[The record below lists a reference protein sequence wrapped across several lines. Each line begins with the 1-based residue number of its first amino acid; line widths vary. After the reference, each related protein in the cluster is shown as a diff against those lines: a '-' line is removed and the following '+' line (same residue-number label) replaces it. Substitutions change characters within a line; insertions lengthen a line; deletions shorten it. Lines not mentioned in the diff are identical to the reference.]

1 MKSYITLLSILLSTC
16 AFAQDMNA
24 VKYQRF
30 EDPIIPTFTYQG
42 FDLPK
47 IPQKIEEVTFV
58 WNRAKKSWE
67 KARTITTDF
76 NTTGMVTACT
86 SIDFSRGTDL
96 ESTRQEKKFSYD
108 KNGLN
113 SVEQR
118 KNNAFSKGFVYDN
131 LTFIYQGSQPVKLIR
146 QKDTLVFN
154 QTSLMGKKWKNEYS
168 EQGYLLKLM
177 HTDKSVLGFTLKK
190 HFVTYGDN
198 IEPLFAYEEKKGYVD
213 LYMPGNPGFF
223 WRKYDKNV
231 PVVLQQINDAL
242 YVNIQAYKDLV
253 LKPNAFNNQSPQ
265 GENYLRFKKTKDNI
279 WTAIHNKKDLWYNDA
294 SLTMRKI
301 TFQDQSV
308 VGSLEPDVAFV
319 KSLN

>member
-1 MKSYITLLSILLSTC
+1 MKSYITLLGILLSIC

-76 NTTGMVTACT
+76 STTGMVTSCT

-96 ESTRQEKKFSYD
+96 ESTRQEKIFNYD

-118 KNNAFSKGFVYDN
+118 KNNAFSKGFIYDN
-131 LTFIYQGSQPVKLIR
+131 LTFIYQGSQPVKLVR

-154 QTSLMGKKWKNEYS
+154 QTSLTGKKWKNEYS
-168 EQGYLLKLM
+168 EQGYLLKLV
-177 HTDKSVLGFTLKK
+177 HTDKSVLGFTDKK

-198 IEPLFAYEEKKGYVD
+198 IQPLFAYEEKKGYVD
-213 LYMPGNPGFF
+213 LYMPGNPCFF

-242 YVNIQAYKDLV
+242 SINIQAYKDLV

-265 GENYLRFKKTKDNI
+265 GENYLRFKRTTDNI
-279 WTAIHNKKDLWYNDA
+279 WTVIHNKKDLRYDDA